1 MSAGVID
8 VICSSKVP
16 AATQRMV
23 EIFKHGIITGFCSP
37 LGGTITDQNGVQHDG
52 GAGFSPEDL
61 MKMNWLADN
70 IIGSIPE
77 NWSLKDESVPLVKAS
92 GIMKNDLE

>member
-23 EIFKHGIITGFCSP
+23 DIFKHGIITGFFSP

-52 GAGFSPEDL
+52 GSGFSPEDL
-61 MKMNWLADN
+61 IKMDWLADN

-77 NWSLKDESVPLVKAS
+77 NWSLKDESVPLVKVS
-92 GIMKNDLE
+92 GVKTTNLE